1 MTTDVDKVALTI
13 FVAFFVLV
21 TVMGFIA
28 ARWRRPKTLARL
40 EEWGLGGRQFGTWI
54 TWFLVGGDF
63 YTAYAPLP
71 NLSPACDVGTA
82 RRIAHCPLD

>member
-40 EEWGLGGRQFGTWI
+40 EEWGQGSFEVRSGSNSAVVLDRPARQLT
-54 TWFLVGGDF
+54 
-63 YTAYAPLP
+63 P
-71 NLSPACDVGTA
+71 
-82 RRIAHCPLD
+82 R